1 MASIPS
7 RYLRIFVSYIVF
19 YFRYD
24 IFLLLRLL
32 PIYRPIIAI
41 ITKLLDEL
49 EADKFRTVA
58 IKDNEEGKIFT
69 IIDRNIWRKNNNRYI

>member
-7 RYLRIFVSYIVF
+7 RYLYIFVNYIIF

-32 PIYRPIIAI
+32 FIYRLTIAI
-41 ITKLLDEL
+41 ITKLLNKL
-49 EADKFRTVA
+49 EADKLKTVA
-58 IKDNEEGKIFT
+58 VKNNEEGKIFA
-69 IIDRNIWRKNNNRYI
+69 IIDRNI